1 MEAIKG
7 SDVNVPDAVFAW
19 MLDGR
24 GGVKPL
30 ENTDVIDEAHPC
42 WLHLNY
48 VHHDSAQWL
57 ATTPLL
63 PNNVRDA
70 LAGESTRPR
79 VSRLGEGTLITLRC
93 INGSTDERPDQLVA
107 MRVYMDGRLIV
118 STRQRK
124 VLALDDVVSDLE
136 EGTGPTD
143 CGGWLVDVCDALTDH
158 SSEFIEQLHDKI
170 IDLEDNLLDQQIP
183 PRGFLAL
190 LRKQLIVM
198 RRYMAPQ
205 RDVYA
210 RLASE
215 RLPWMSDD
223 QRRRMQDIADR
234 LGRGLD
240 EIDACIAR
248 TGVMADEIAQV
259 MQENLARRT
268 YTMSL
273 MAMVFLPSTFLTG
286 LFGVNLGGIPGGGW
300 QFGFSIFCILLVV
313 LIVVLPV
320 RAESKTSVPGMVHD
334 QSSSGSTLF
343 IEPMAVVNLN
353 NELKE
358 LFLKEQE
365 EIDRI
370 LADLSNRVAENANG
384 IRQDYTVLAELDFI
398 FAKAELAKSYNGV
411 APVFNEEGRINI
423 RKGRHPLLDPKKVV
437 PIDVRLGADFRQLI
451 VTGPNTGGKTV
462 SLKTVNF
469 IKACI

>member
-1 MEAIKG
+1 MNAPINWSPCVYIWTGG
-7 SDVNVPDAVFAW
+7 S
-19 MLDGR
+19 
-24 GGVKPL
+24 
-30 ENTDVIDEAHPC
+30 
-42 WLHLNY
+42 
-48 VHHDSAQWL
+48 
-57 ATTPLL
+57 
-63 PNNVRDA
+63 
-70 LAGESTRPR
+70 
-79 VSRLGEGTLITLRC
+79 
-93 INGSTDERPDQLVA
+93 
-107 MRVYMDGRLIV
+107 IV

-273 MAMVFLPSTFLTG
+273 MAMVFVPSTFLTG
-286 LFGVNLGGIPGGGW
+286 SL
-300 QFGFSIFCILLVV
+300 
-313 LIVVLPV
+313 
-320 RAESKTSVPGMVHD
+320 A
-334 QSSSGSTLF
+334 STL
-343 IEPMAVVNLN
+343 AG
-353 NELKE
+353 
-358 LFLKEQE
+358 FL
-365 EIDRI
+365 
-370 LADLSNRVAENANG
+370 VAAGNS
-384 IRQDYTVLAELDFI
+384 DFQ
-398 FAKAELAKSYNGV
+398 FF
-411 APVFNEEGRINI
+411 VF
-423 RKGRHPLLDPKKVV
+423 
-437 PIDVRLGADFRQLI
+437 
-451 VTGPNTGGKTV
+451 
-462 SLKTVNF
+462 
-469 IKACI
+469 C